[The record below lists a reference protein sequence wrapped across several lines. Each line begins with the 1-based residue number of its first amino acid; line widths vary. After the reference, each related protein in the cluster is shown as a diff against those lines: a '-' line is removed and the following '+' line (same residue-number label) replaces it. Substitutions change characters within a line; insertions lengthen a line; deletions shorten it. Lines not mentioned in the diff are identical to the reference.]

1 MGHKMQNTQH
11 AQLVLNAAG
20 RIVGLALG
28 SHPGTQGQIRPTPLA
43 SRLCATSCSKEAVLE
58 RLEAGDSSVKAPNL
72 LEAARL
78 TRNLDEVRFS
88 GTGSAEPK
96 AILWFAGFDLHR
108 FNGQLDF
115 PAVGRAGADGNVVA
129 AWDDEGFAVCVRG
142 EQYVRALQQ
151 FHQAIQERKVVFAE
165 WFFTHEK
172 FGGMV
177 LADETLVDERDRMVI
192 RTLQR
197 ESEES
202 LKRELADAMTA

>member
-1 MGHKMQNTQH
+1 MMQNTQH
-11 AQLVLNAAG
+11 AQIVLNAEG
-20 RIVGLALG
+20 RVVALALG
-28 SHPGTQGQIRPTPLA
+28 SHPGTQGQMRPVTLA
-43 SRLCATSCSKEAVLE
+43 SMLCEKSCSKETVLE
-58 RLEAGDSSVKAPNL
+58 KMEAGDTSVKAPNL
-72 LEAARL
+72 LDNARL
-78 TRNLDEVRFS
+78 TRNLDEVHFS

-96 AILWFAGFDLHR
+96 AILWFAGFDLYR

-115 PAVGRAGADGNVVA
+115 PPVGSEDADSNVVA
-129 AWDDEGFAVCVRG
+129 AWNDEGFAVCVRG

-151 FHQAIQERKVVFAE
+151 FHQAIQARKVVFAE

-202 LKRELADAMTA
+202 LKRELAEAMTA